1 MALAV
6 EEPSLNG
13 CCSGPVEMP
22 GLLHTSPLLLGAIT
36 QAEAETRG
44 THSSPAFPRLR
55 GSLVIFLPDFQ
66 KKCRRRRG
74 GGNPYEF
81 LENKRRHTKEEQRG
95 REGGSRVRARQLNA
109 AGRARRGG
117 GRGSPREGLTGAGV
131 GL

>member
-13 CCSGPVEMP
+13 RCSGPVEMP

-95 REGGSRVRARQLNA
+95 REGGSRGESKTAECCRA
-109 AGRARRGG
+109 GEERR
-117 GRGSPREGLTGAGV
+117 REGKPS
-131 GL
+131 

>member
-1 MALAV
+1 MALAM

-13 CCSGPVEMP
+13 RCSGPVEMP
-22 GLLHTSPLLLGAIT
+22 GLPHTSPLLLGAIT

-44 THSSPAFPRLR
+44 THSCPAFPRLC

-66 KKCRRRRG
+66 KEYRRRRD
-74 GGNPYEF
+74 GGNPYKF

-95 REGGSRVRARQLNA
+95 REGGSRGESETAECCW
-109 AGRARRGG
+109 ARRGA
-117 GRGSPREGLTGAGV
+117 GRGSPCEGLTGAGV